1 MCTTTVFCERHG
13 IPDRGPHGI
22 GLATLKRDRFIS
34 LTATGVEPGTILTRP
49 FRLEGSRLKVN
60 EHGDSIR
67 VEVLDKTGRI
77 THTAESYKL
86 DALRWEPRWQDDRD
100 LSSAKGKIIQ
110 LRFHLKNARLYA
122 FQVINQQ
129 AQ

>member
-1 MCTTTVFCERHG
+1 MT
-13 IPDRGPHGI
+13 
-22 GLATLKRDRFIS
+22 K
-34 LTATGVEPGTILTRP
+34 P

-60 EHGDSIR
+60 GHGDSIR

-77 THTAESYKL
+77 THTAESDKL

-122 FQVINQQ
+122 FQVINPQPQ
-129 AQ
+129 